1 MALAPGRYL
10 YDMPRISRSSRVLPL
25 AILLMTIAIPTLLDG
40 CGGSGSGAAAPFLPP
55 APAKKGKYFTH
66 VVILVQENRTFDN
79 FFATFPGA
87 DGTTSG
93 KTHGGGSLRLRKA
106 DLQSSVSPNNGYPY
120 WLRDWNHGGM
130 DGFDTVPIGKI
141 SGTYVY
147 EYVDPLQIRPY
158 WELAK
163 QYVLSDHTFQTQGS
177 GSFTAH
183 QDLIRGGTR
192 IDASQSLIDFPNG
205 RPWGCDAPAGT
216 VTSLISTTNQY
227 LHYQGPF
234 PCMKYQT
241 LRDLLDAGSISW
253 RYYAP
258 TIGQSFGGDLW
269 NAFDA
274 IAAVR
279 DGPEWS
285 TNVASPETTV
295 FTDIDRDTLPAVSW
309 IIPDYANSD
318 HPGDNSDTG
327 PSWVAQVVN
336 AIGESPSWS
345 RTAIIIVWD
354 DWGGW
359 YDHVA
364 PPGTHKYGGLG
375 FRVPMLVVSPYAKT
389 GYVSHNQ
396 YEFGSIIRFVED
408 NWHLGRLGTTDV
420 SSGDFANDF
429 FDFRQ
434 QARKFVPIEAEY
446 SKSHFLHE
454 VPSNKP
460 VDDE

>member
-1 MALAPGRYL
+1 
-10 YDMPRISRSSRVLPL
+10 
-25 AILLMTIAIPTLLDG
+25 
-40 CGGSGSGAAAPFLPP
+40 
-55 APAKKGKYFTH
+55 
-66 VVILVQENRTFDN
+66 
-79 FFATFPGA
+79 
-87 DGTTSG
+87 
-93 KTHGGGSLRLRKA
+93 
-106 DLQSSVSPNNGYPY
+106 
-120 WLRDWNHGGM
+120 M
-130 DGFDTVPIGKI
+130 DGFDTDPIGKI

-192 IDASQSLIDFPNG
+192 IDTSQSLIDFPNG

-227 LHYQGPF
+227 LQYQGPF

-279 DGPEWS
+279 NGPEWS
-285 TNVASPETTV
+285 TNVASPETK
-295 FTDIDRDTLPAVSW
+295 FLPTSIAIRFPPCRGSSPTTQTP
-309 IIPDYANSD
+309 IIPATTPTQVHRGSRKSSTRSEKAP
-318 HPGDNSDTG
+318 PGTIR
-327 PSWVAQVVN
+327 QF
-336 AIGESPSWS
+336 
-345 RTAIIIVWD
+345 IIVWD

-375 FRVPMLVVSPYAKT
+375 FRVPMIVVSPYAKT
-389 GYVSHNQ
+389 AYVSHNQ

-420 SSGDFANDF
+420 GLGR
-429 FDFRQ
+429 FRQ
-434 QARKFVPIEAEY
+434 RLLQFHAAGPEVRSYRNGIFEITLSTRASIKQARRRRVKMTRITDVYQRFARARRLKWNRGANGE
-446 SKSHFLHE
+446 
-454 VPSNKP
+454 
-460 VDDE
+460 